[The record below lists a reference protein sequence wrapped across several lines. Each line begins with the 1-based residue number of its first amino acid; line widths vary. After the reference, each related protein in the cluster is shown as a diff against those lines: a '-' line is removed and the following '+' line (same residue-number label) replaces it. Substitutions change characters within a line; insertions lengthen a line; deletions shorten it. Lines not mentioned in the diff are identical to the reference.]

1 MRLRWFFIFV
11 VGIFVSALVCAQPP
25 SIDLSDA
32 LYFENGTIANGI
44 YSNECLG
51 FSLPIPAG
59 WNINTQA
66 GHDDKAMPHQRGLRL
81 FVVDR
86 PGPNASVIG
95 IRIEMEAYDAVV
107 EKATPQE
114 YVSRI
119 AHTRNYAAERIL
131 LRDAYEVPYGG
142 RQFFRADYKED
153 HGSIG
158 TLFFASIFTQFRGHL
173 VGETVTVHSPEELDQ
188 VAASL
193 LGILFLEDRINP
205 NCLASLEKTWR
216 VG

>member
-1 MRLRWFFIFV
+1 MGQHRHVDCRPQRSDDARQSFRDYSSRPRSHAGRDCRPDSVSMYAIRGLHHGRDFQCERRRSARGVGGVMRLRWFFIFV
-11 VGIFVSALVCAQPP
+11 AGIFVSALVCAQPP

-107 EKATPQE
+107 EKATP
-114 YVSRI
+114 
-119 AHTRNYAAERIL
+119 
-131 LRDAYEVPYGG
+131 
-142 RQFFRADYKED
+142 
-153 HGSIG
+153 
-158 TLFFASIFTQFRGHL
+158 
-173 VGETVTVHSPEELDQ
+173 
-188 VAASL
+188 
-193 LGILFLEDRINP
+193 
-205 NCLASLEKTWR
+205 
-216 VG
+216 